1 MTHASPLTPH
11 TSPPV
16 IAIDGPTASGKGT
29 VAARVAERLGFHYLD
44 SGALYRLVALAAVR
58 HGIAL
63 SDENALAR
71 LALALDIRFGDGE
84 VWLDGTEVGDAIRTE
99 QAGQNASLVAAMPLV
114 RTAMLERQRAFLQS
128 PGLVCDGRD
137 MASVV
142 FPNATLKVFLTASV
156 EARADR
162 RTKQLKQKGM
172 SAIMADVVKDLRIR
186 DERDMTRPVAPLRH
200 LEDAQLLDTTEISAE
215 EAVERI
221 LGWYR
226 NPR

>member
-1 MTHASPLTPH
+1 MNSSSLLDPHA
-11 TSPPV
+11 SPPV

-44 SGALYRLVALAAVR
+44 SGALYRLVALAAAQR
-58 HGIAL
+58 GIDL
-63 SDENALAR
+63 DNENALAR
-71 LALALDIRFGDGE
+71 LALSLDIRFGDGK

-99 QAGQNASLVAAMPLV
+99 QVGQNASLVAAMPPV
-114 RTAMLERQRAFLQS
+114 RDAMLERQRSFLQT

-137 MASVV
+137 MGSVV

-200 LEDAQLLDTTEISAE
+200 LQDAQLLDTTEISAE

-226 NPR
+226 NLR